1 MKLSDYSIHAWIQEN
16 QIKNEKGEPI
26 DFKDHLFLFDIYRD
40 KSDELV
46 VMKGAQVGMST
57 CEILR
62 NHHAAKNT
70 KMDIIYTLPTDND
83 VKVFVGGKVN
93 RIIANNPCMLKDV
106 ADKDSIE
113 QKQVGNSMIYFR
125 GTWTKKAAIMVT
137 ADRLAHDEIDS
148 SKLDVVSDFQARLQH
163 SKFKQTHVFSHPSVP
178 ETGVHAWW
186 MRSDQKHWFIKCPHC
201 SKWQFMSWN
210 TEDESKMSICFK
222 RKEFVCKF
230 CKEVLDKA
238 TRVNGQWV
246 AKYPGRKVSGYWV
259 PLLISPWVTA
269 QEIIDKYNDPDSTQE
284 FFYTKVLGLPYADG
298 ASKLLR
304 KHFMQN
310 ITGEPYAPGR
320 EDRVVI
326 GIDTGLKLD
335 YVVGNEKGLFYHG
348 ESLDYNE
355 LDSLMQRWPRAIAI
369 IDAGGDLIGSRKFY
383 ERWRGRVFL
392 CYLAGDRKTKEL
404 VKWSTGDENGVVTAD
419 RNRLIQL
426 VVDEYR
432 EKRIP
437 VYGTEDDWYD
447 YYNDWSNLS
456 RIKVLDPETNQ
467 IKGHKWVR
475 SGRDHRAL
483 ATVFWRVGISR
494 FSQTGSLI
502 AGETKPKPNSYMIE
516 KDTASFNPDEF
527 FDSLEEQEQDWRV

>member
-1 MKLSDYSIHAWIQEN
+1 
-16 QIKNEKGEPI
+16 
-26 DFKDHLFLFDIYRD
+26 
-40 KSDELV
+40 
-46 VMKGAQVGMST
+46 
-57 CEILR
+57 
-62 NHHAAKNT
+62 
-70 KMDIIYTLPTDND
+70 
-83 VKVFVGGKVN
+83 
-93 RIIANNPCMLKDV
+93 
-106 ADKDSIE
+106 
-113 QKQVGNSMIYFR
+113 
-125 GTWTKKAAIMVT
+125 
-137 ADRLAHDEIDS
+137 
-148 SKLDVVSDFQARLQH
+148 
-163 SKFKQTHVFSHPSVP
+163 
-178 ETGVHAWW
+178 
-186 MRSDQKHWFIKCPHC
+186 
-201 SKWQFMSWN
+201 MSWN
-210 TEDESKMSICFK
+210 TEDESKMSVCFK

-230 CKEVLDKA
+230 CKGVLDKA

-246 AKYPGRKVSGYWV
+246 AKYPERKISGYWV

-269 QEIIDKYNDPDSTQE
+269 QEVIDKYNDPDSTQE
-284 FFYTKVLGLPYADG
+284 FFYTKVLGMPYADG

-320 EDRVVI
+320 EERVVI

-335 YVVGNEKGLFYHG
+335 YVVGNEKGLFYQG
-348 ESLDYNE
+348 ETLDYKE
-355 LDSLMQRWPRAIAI
+355 LDGLMERWPRAIAI

-419 RNRLIQL
+419 RNRMIQL

-467 IKGHKWVR
+467 VKGHKWVR

-483 ATVFWRVGISR
+483 ATVFWRVGVSR
-494 FSQTGSLI
+494 FSQKGSLI
-502 AGETKPKPNSYMIE
+502 AGEQKQKPNSYMIE
-516 KDTASFNPDEF
+516 NDTASFNPDEF
-527 FDSLEEQEQDWRV
+527 FDIMEEQEQDWRL